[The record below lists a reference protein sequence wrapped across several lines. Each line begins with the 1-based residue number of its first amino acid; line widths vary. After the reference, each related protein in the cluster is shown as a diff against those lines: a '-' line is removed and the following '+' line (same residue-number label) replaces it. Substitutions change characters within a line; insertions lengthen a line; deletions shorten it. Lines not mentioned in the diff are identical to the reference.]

1 MPGGAKGLGFKVKS
15 ARGIVVALAGFYVLA
30 GEALGESGN
39 KPTLTKPNEVFQG
52 DIVEVKIPGSGL
64 KAVEGL
70 MGKETVPFYLGDRGH
85 YTALIG
91 ADLEAKPG
99 PAIVNV
105 TTTSQTGAR
114 REIRIPFKVKI
125 TPFKKESFSVPS
137 EFEQLAPEVLA
148 RIKKDQEQFSRAFM
162 SSAPERIW
170 EAPFLQPVPGDIT
183 SPFGYRRVI
192 NGTSRAPH
200 TGVDLRAPMGSEVF
214 ASNHGRVVLLGDFFF
229 SGNSVVLDH
238 GGGLYTVYFHLS
250 ELKVATGSLVR
261 KGDLVGLAGM
271 TGRVTGPH
279 LHWGA
284 RLNGARI
291 DPFELIKKLVGKSE
305 KARETQGPPKTA
317 ERENGQQRSVE

>member
-1 MPGGAKGLGFKVKS
+1 MKS
-15 ARGIVVALAGFYVLA
+15 ARGVVVTLAGFYALA
-30 GEALGESGN
+30 GQTLGESGN
-39 KPTLTKPNEVFQG
+39 KPALTKPAEVFQG
-52 DIVEVKIPGSGL
+52 DIVEVKIPGAGL
-64 KAVEGL
+64 KAVEGRL
-70 MGKETVPFYLGDRGH
+70 GKETIPFYLSDRGH

-99 PAIVNV
+99 PGVVKV

-114 REIRIPFKVKI
+114 RETRIAFKIKMK
-125 TPFKKESFSVPS
+125 PFKKESFSVPA
-137 EFEQLAPEVLA
+137 EFEQLAPEVLE

-200 TGVDLRAPMGSEVF
+200 TGVDLRAPLGSEVL

-250 ELKVATGSLVR
+250 ELKVATGSSVR
-261 KGDLVGLAGM
+261 KGDLIGLAGM

-305 KARETQGPPKTA
+305 RVREPQEPLKEA

>member
-1 MPGGAKGLGFKVKS
+1 VNL
-15 ARGIVVALAGFYVLA
+15 ARTIVVALAGFYVLA
-30 GEALGESGN
+30 GQALGESGY
-39 KPTLTKPNEVFQG
+39 KPALTKPAEVFQG
-52 DIVEVKIPGSGL
+52 DIVEVKIPGVGFR
-64 KAVEGL
+64 AVEGR
-70 MGKETVPFYLGDRGH
+70 MGKETIPFYLSDRGH

-91 ADLEAKPG
+91 TDLEAKPG
-99 PAIVNV
+99 PAIINV

-114 REIRIPFKVKI
+114 HETRITLKI
-125 TPFKKESFSVPS
+125 KTKPFKKESFSVPA
-137 EFEQLAPEVLA
+137 EFEQLGPEVLE

-162 SSAPERIW
+162 SSAPERLW
-170 EAPFLQPVPGDIT
+170 EAPFLLPVPGDIT

-200 TGVDLRAPMGSEVF
+200 TGVDLKAAMGSEVF

-250 ELKVATGSLVR
+250 ELKVATRSSVR
-261 KGDLVGLAGM
+261 KGEVIGLAGM

-291 DPFELIKKLVGKSE
+291 DPFELIKKLAGNSE
-305 KARETQGPPKTA
+305 KAREAHGPLKGA
-317 ERENGQQRSVE
+317 ERQDGQQRSVE